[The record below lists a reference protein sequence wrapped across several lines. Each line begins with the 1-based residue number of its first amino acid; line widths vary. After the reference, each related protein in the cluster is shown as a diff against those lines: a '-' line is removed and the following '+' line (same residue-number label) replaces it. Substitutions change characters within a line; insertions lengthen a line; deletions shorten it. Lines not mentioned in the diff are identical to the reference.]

1 VNRYVSKEDDKILNK
16 VISEGKLIIAIK
28 KCESMEEMNKKG
40 QASQRNPMTKV
51 YKIVDEL
58 KEYLE

>member
-1 VNRYVSKEDDKILNK
+1 MEELNK
-16 VISEGKLIIAIK
+16 D
-28 KCESMEEMNKKG
+28 G
-40 QASQRNPMTKV
+40 QASQKNPMTKV